1 MKNLKNILMM
11 TLGALMM
18 IIILQNTAT
27 VSFRILLWKV
37 SMPLIIMTVVTLL
50 AGFVAGRLTR
60 RKRG

>member
-1 MKNLKNILMM
+1 MKNLKNILLI
-11 TLGALMM
+11 TLGTLLM

-27 VSFRILLWKV
+27 VSFHILLWKV

>member
-50 AGFVAGRLTR
+50 AGFIAGRLTR

>member
-1 MKNLKNILMM
+1 MKNLKNILLI

-50 AGFVAGRLTR
+50 AGFIAGRLTR

>member
-1 MKNLKNILMM
+1 MKNLKNILLI
-11 TLGALMM
+11 TLGALLMV
-18 IIILQNTAT
+18 IILQNTAA

-37 SMPLIIMTVVTLL
+37 SMPLIIMTAVTLL